1 MQIIDRILELIK
13 TNGITE
19 YRVMKDCSL
28 QANSFTYWKNGRAIP
43 SLDALKKIA
52 LYFNVSLDYLVGIKS
67 QNEQNISLTCQP
79 LSDSIS
85 QGMENSILEKI
96 NELIKHY
103 NITPNKLLVSCGLQ
117 SNAFTK
123 WKNGIAKPSLD
134 ALIKI
139 ANYFNV
145 SIDYLV
151 GREVLNNQDI
161 SNNATISPVFNRFC
175 KLTEIQ
181 QAKVMAYMDGLES
194 LENTFNTRQII
205 SNIVNDTPSVKKE
218 NHKEVIDQ

>member
-1 MQIIDRILELIK
+1 MRIIDNLLNLIK
-13 TNGITE
+13 EKKTTK
-19 YRVMKDCSL
+19 YRVAKDCGL
-28 QANSFTYWKNGRAIP
+28 NINIFTFWESGR
-43 SLDALKKIA
+43 
-52 LYFNVSLDYLVGIKS
+52 
-67 QNEQNISLTCQP
+67 Q
-79 LSDSIS
+79 
-85 QGMENSILEKI
+85 
-96 NELIKHY
+96 
-103 NITPNKLLVSCGLQ
+103 
-117 SNAFTK
+117 
-123 WKNGIAKPSLD
+123 KPSLD

-175 KLTEIQ
+175 KLTEMQ
-181 QAKVMAYMDGLES
+181 QIKVMAYMDGLES